1 MQMFPFLFESICSAS
16 LSIVLL
22 NELLRKQLS
31 VKSQA
36 TPRDESRRDTPSALM
51 FTAALRI
58 LLTAQFISHL
68 QQMDS
73 DKVCGQMERC
83 MIYAHP
89 RVIPLRKCQSDEPPI
104 RTYFS
109 GSELTFTIKCRIAV
123 NL

>member
-58 LLTAQFISHL
+58 LLTVQFISHL

-89 RVIPLRKCQSDEPPI
+89 SKGDSTQEMSIRWATYTNVFLRLWTGI
-104 RTYFS
+104 YY
-109 GSELTFTIKCRIAV
+109 
-123 NL
+123 